1 VIVAQTQLG
10 LTRAWLGIVA
20 LAWARFANNNYSCP
34 NISAPV
40 DEHDLLLVFKMISRR
55 TCTTSMVV
63 QFYDLWMF
71 QIFQFDKVILELLA
85 KDVPDEKFKTE
96 SAENDT
102 NE

>member
-1 VIVAQTQLG
+1 
-10 LTRAWLGIVA
+10 
-20 LAWARFANNNYSCP
+20 
-34 NISAPV
+34 
-40 DEHDLLLVFKMISRR
+40 
-55 TCTTSMVV
+55 MVV

-71 QIFQFDKVILELLA
+71 QIFPFDKVILELLA